1 MKYKSEV
8 VGIFW
13 RVKKNIENQSRCR
26 IQVIRSNNG
35 KEYASLEFKLYC
47 EDVGIEHQLTASYTP
62 EQNGVSERKNGYIM
76 EMVRCMLYLKDLPKI
91 FWAKAANTTI
101 FLHNRLPIKILEENT
116 SFEAWYNYKPSLS
129 FLKKICS
136 ICFVHVPQIKR
147 DKLDKKVIPGIFVG
161 YIFVFKAHKV

>member
-47 EDVGIEHQLTASYTP
+47 EDVGIEHQLKASYTP

-76 EMVRCMLYLKDLPKI
+76 EMVRCMLYLKDLPKM
-91 FWAKAANTTI
+91 F
-101 FLHNRLPIKILEENT
+101 
-116 SFEAWYNYKPSLS
+116 
-129 FLKKICS
+129 
-136 ICFVHVPQIKR
+136 
-147 DKLDKKVIPGIFVG
+147 
-161 YIFVFKAHKV
+161 